1 MIYMKFNRSLIDE
14 QLWNEH
20 HNPANANKQK
30 WVKGLLQEAYLKALD
45 ELTFTIEENTRRVT
59 HIQNV
64 LNDIISEEE
73 KQHYRNGI
81 VKYEN
86 LSVLTKKVCEIY
98 LIMLDVNTY
107 GTYGIIAED
116 EWEWRTFARHFYTV
130 LYEHSNSVNKSINE
144 ILRIIKSSIE
154 KGYDLTSL
162 IEAKKEY
169 STFITDNSSFAKQI
183 RVNVDAHFDGD
194 YIEHMGLIRELSYS
208 GFAGLFH
215 AYNNKM
221 QAFLHELKPALDNIR
236 LSADSSYDKFCR

>member
-1 MIYMKFNRSLIDE
+1 MKFNRSSIDE
-14 QLWNEH
+14 QLWQEY

-45 ELTFTIEENTRRVT
+45 ELTITIEENASRIKR
-59 HIQNV
+59 IKS
-64 LNDIISEEE
+64 LINDSISEDD
-73 KQHYRNGI
+73 KLHYRNGI
-81 VKYEN
+81 AKYEN

-144 ILRIIKSSIE
+144 ILRIIKSNIE
-154 KGYDLTSL
+154 EGYDLKSL

-169 STFITDNSSFAKQI
+169 SAFITDNSEYAKRI
-183 RVNVDAHFDGD
+183 RINVDAHFDGD
-194 YIEHMGLIRELSYS
+194 YIDHLGLITELSYS
-208 GFAGLFH
+208 GFVGLFY
-215 AYNNKM
+215 AYNSKM
-221 QAFLHELKPALDNIR
+221 QAFLHELRPTLDRIR
-236 LSADSSYDKFCR
+236 ISADSSYERLLG